1 MRNVLSGTNF
11 TEEGVEAASSLPTI
25 LSLGIW
31 PETERKKKKKKKKR
45 KLRELNLNIASGD
58 SK

>member
-31 PETERKKKKKKKKR
+31 PETERKKKKKKS
-45 KLRELNLNIASGD
+45 ENSE
-58 SK
+58 S